1 MIGVRRLWL
10 QLSTLALAIIFSLLL
25 TEGFCRVMLPPFRH
39 WFPKGMYVADPIVK
53 YRLARNFVGEVRT
66 PYFHYHVRTSSEGC
80 RGPEFRPDPA
90 KNLIVLYGDSFA
102 FGQGVEEQES
112 FAGLLSQDL
121 EPYNYQ
127 LLNAGVYGYATAQ
140 EYSTN
145 LRFNA
150 LYKIKTIVLQVC
162 WNDVLNQAE
171 PVRRG
176 VYRGYLNAKPP
187 TTIWGK
193 IKAELLLHSEFISR
207 LDLVARK
214 AKATK
219 IPEFLAPNYETM
231 KAREIE
237 STEAVLE
244 KWISEAN
251 AHEQRFIVLYT
262 PLESEVD
269 AANAIIVRARK
280 QGKEIDPDA
289 AHRWLTR
296 ILARHPEVLYA
307 DVVAAF
313 RDHYRKGGSSLYIK
327 GDEHTK
333 LEGNKLI
340 ARTVEAVLLRN
351 KAQTVQNILVPEEE
365 APNRAAS
372 SDLKLTQ

>member
-1 MIGVRRLWL
+1 
-10 QLSTLALAIIFSLLL
+10 LAIIFSLLL
-25 TEGFCRVMLPPFRH
+25 TEGFCRVMLPSFRH
-39 WFPKGMYVADPIVK
+39 YFPKGMYVADPIVG
-53 YRLARNFVGEVRT
+53 YRLAPNFVSEVRT
-66 PYFHYHVRTSSEGC
+66 PYFRYHVRTSSEGC
-80 RGPEFRPDPA
+80 RGPEFRPNPA
-90 KNLIVLYGDSFA
+90 KNLIALYGDSFA

-145 LRFNA
+145 LRLNA
-150 LYKIKTIVLQVC
+150 LYKIKTILLQVC

-176 VYRGYLNAKPP
+176 VYRGYLNAELP
-187 TTIWGK
+187 TTTLGK

-207 LDLVARK
+207 LNFLAYK
-214 AKATK
+214 AKAAMAGTPDY
-219 IPEFLAPNYETM
+219 ITPNYETA

-237 STEAVLE
+237 STGAVLE
-244 KWISEAN
+244 KWISEAK
-251 AHEQRFIVLYT
+251 AREQRFIVLYT

-269 AANAIIVRARK
+269 AANAILVRSRK

-313 RDHYRKGGSSLYIK
+313 RDHYRNGGSSLYIK
-327 GDEHTK
+327 GDPHTK

-340 ARTVEAVLLRN
+340 ARTVEAVLLGNTTR
-351 KAQTVQNILVPEEE
+351 TVQNTPVPEDE
-365 APNRAAS
+365 ASNRAAAQS
-372 SDLKLTQ
+372 KLEIDPVKW